1 MKPLRLL
8 PAWLSLLAVGMAFAQ
23 GEWISYRDAYRVMVQ
38 FEKYGKPK
46 HFLQNHYQVSARDG
60 QLPDGLRLTLNVKA
74 SQLNL
79 PLDATGRTT
88 FPLLKSAYEENAA
101 LVLNRKISQYTFQP
115 RLSIIVRLDGL
126 YEGVDLR
133 SACEQA
139 LQYQRYLDA
148 AAYGSRRCGGVRFGF
163 LRKGEAQVRVRD
175 GEKENLLPVAEGAIF
190 DADPNTGFRLVV
202 YRFQDW
208 PEKVQLISQNA
219 PLAIVPVIE

>member
-8 PAWLSLLAVGMAFAQ
+8 LAWLFLLAAGAALAQ
-23 GEWISYRDAYRVMVQ
+23 GEWISYRDAYRAMVQ

-88 FPLLKSAYEENAA
+88 FPLLKSAYDENAA

-148 AAYGSRRCGGVRFGF
+148 ATYGGKRCGGVRFGF
-163 LRKGEAQVRVRD
+163 LRKAEAQVRVRD
-175 GEKENLLPVAEGAIF
+175 GEKEHGLPVAEGAIF
-190 DADPNTGFRLVV
+190 DGDPNTGFRIVV